1 MAHQLQSARP
11 GNAAGRPTPGR
22 SGSRTSGSRITGN
35 RWLPYL
41 YIAPAL
47 LFLVTF
53 VILPLGR
60 VAQFSLYDW
69 NGVGTAEWVG
79 LDNYVRM
86 LGSRDLRLA
95 LLHSLVFIFTYSVLP
110 IGIGLLLAGVLGR
123 RSAKGFSVFRSILFI
138 PQVTTMVAVGVAWR
152 WMYAGDGTVNQL
164 LRLVGVSADTAW
176 LGSFTWALP
185 AVGLIGTWVMSGFCM
200 LLLLAGMGK
209 IDTTL
214 YDAVRVDGGGAVR
227 EFFTVTLPGLRQEI
241 TVATIVTLIGAL
253 RTFDVVYATTLG
265 GPGDSTVVPGF
276 LIYRLAFRAGDVG
289 GASTVAIL
297 LILMVF
303 AVVLAVSRLLREK
316 Q

>member
-1 MAHQLQSARP
+1 MAHQLQSARTDGTARP
-11 GNAAGRPTPGR
+11 PVSRSSGGRA
-22 SGSRTSGSRITGN
+22 SRARITGN
-35 RWLPYL
+35 RWVPYL
-41 YIAPAL
+41 YVAPAL
-47 LFLVTF
+47 LFLVVF

-60 VAQFSLYDW
+60 VGHFSLYDW
-69 NGVGTAEWVG
+69 NGVGVAEWVG
-79 LDNYVRM
+79 LDNYRRM

-95 LLHSLVFIFTYSVLP
+95 LLHSLVFIVTYSVLP
-110 IGIGLLLAGVLGR
+110 ILIGLLLAGVLGR
-123 RSAKGFSVFRSILFI
+123 RSTRGFAFFRSVLFV

-152 WMYAGDGTVNQL
+152 WMYAGDGTVNQF
-164 LRLVGVSADTAW
+164 LRLLGVPADTAW

-185 AVGLIGTWVMSGFCM
+185 AVGLIGTWVMFGFCM
-200 LLLLAGMGK
+200 LLFLAGMGK
-209 IDTTL
+209 IDSTL

-227 EFFTVTLPGLRQEI
+227 EFFTVTLPGLRPEI

-253 RTFDVVYATTLG
+253 RTFDVVFATTLG

-297 LILMVF
+297 LVVMVF
-303 AVVLAVSRLLREK
+303 ALVLAVSRLMKEK